1 MDGEYKRMSRED
13 MRKALDADNMD
24 SKNSLARVCNLV
36 SANVSRL
43 IEELT
48 ERTVIY
54 ELLPINP
61 GATEQDKALLP
72 LYLAKRDSIF
82 DFATAVL
89 STAAVL
95 EAALTAI
102 AISGTDQY
110 LFVNR
115 FLDHFEKSMDSES
128 NQQAKL
134 ALIAI
139 LAANTAEFA
148 EKVRNGQTA

>member
-24 SKNSLARVCNLV
+24 SKKSLALVCNLV

-72 LYLAKRDSIF
+72 LFLAKRDAIF
-82 DFATAVL
+82 DFATTML

-95 EAALTAI
+95 ESTLTAI

>member
-24 SKNSLARVCNLV
+24 NKKSLALVCNLV

-48 ERTVIY
+48 EHTVIY

-72 LYLAKRDSIF
+72 LFLAKRDAIF
-82 DFATAVL
+82 DFATTML

-95 EAALTAI
+95 ESTLTAI

-148 EKVRNGQTA
+148 EKVRNGQTT